1 MVLFAVLVC
10 YSPRINRI
18 WARLS
23 VHPLHEPSGR
33 PVLMRPR
40 LPGAMARA
48 PLVASLTP
56 FDRYE
61 LGFRQRHRNAAPV
74 VFALNPPG
82 YTRPRVR
89 VTPVSYWAGVAGGGS
104 GFTSLRTSLLF
115 PVPGAKTCKAGRL
128 VLLK

>member
-1 MVLFAVLVC
+1 
-10 YSPRINRI
+10 
-18 WARLS
+18 
-23 VHPLHEPSGR
+23 
-33 PVLMRPR
+33 MRPR

-104 GFTSLRTSLLF
+104 GLASVRTSF
-115 PVPGAKTCKAGRL
+115 ISPVRASNTCRLGTILQLKCRAIAGTGGAPPK
-128 VLLK
+128 